1 MVIMNKKWLCGQLS
15 WACAVSISLFVFSG
29 LNVVAAD
36 ELVRGIGL
44 VHVIKP
50 DQKSVNL
57 THDPIPEIGWP
68 AMTMD
73 LGLSESA
80 RAQVSQVMPGMVI
93 EFTLERDQDGIFQI
107 GDIQIAPEGTTV
119 DAAKNQEDA
128 PGSIDHDTMDH
139 EMMDHD
145 AMDHEMMDHDA
156 MDHGEH
162 GHNMTLDDEGMVMNA
177 NHDRL
182 PEDCSVISEDREFKI
197 QVGRRYTAG
206 RPGVIYGYSE
216 HEIHVEP
223 CSRVTVELINGDS
236 VRHQWMVHGLPRY
249 LYPQGMFHL
258 EASGGAAKTGTFIVP
273 SDNHTYLIHCD
284 MAQHMEK
291 GLKGQLVV
299 GSGNGN
305 LSSIPG
311 VSGAMR
317 PNAEREESNVW
328 NEAMLYFLG
337 TSALGG
343 VIVIFT
349 GVGKPS

>member
-1 MVIMNKKWLCGQLS
+1 MSKNWRYQQLS
-15 WACAVSISLFVFSG
+15 LVYAVCITLFVFSEV
-29 LNVVAAD
+29 NVTAGD
-36 ELVRGIGL
+36 ELVEGVGL
-44 VHVIKP
+44 IHVIAP
-50 DQKSVNL
+50 DRTSVNL

-73 LGLSESA
+73 LGLSERA
-80 RAQVSQVMPGMVI
+80 RAQASQLMPGMVTQ
-93 EFTLERDQDGIFQI
+93 FTLERDPEGIFQI
-107 GDIQIAPEGTTV
+107 GDIQIAPEGTSV
-119 DAAKNQEDA
+119 DAAKSHGGASE
-128 PGSIDHDTMDH
+128 STDHDTMDH
-139 EMMDHD
+139 DTMDHD
-145 AMDHEMMDHDA
+145 T

-162 GHNMTLDDEGMVMNA
+162 GHNMILDDEGMVMNA

-182 PEDCSVISEDREFKI
+182 PEDCSAISQDHEFKI
-197 QVGRRYTAG
+197 QVGRRYTAD

-223 CSRVTVELINGDS
+223 CSRIKVELINGDS

-273 SDNHTYLIHCD
+273 SDDRTYLIHCD
-284 MAQHMEK
+284 MTQHMEK

-317 PNAEREESNVW
+317 LNAEHEESNVW

-337 TSALGG
+337 TSALGA
-343 VIVIFT
+343 VVVVFT
-349 GVGKPS
+349 GIGKPS